1 MLTQLASAANETA
14 FQLPGII
21 TAFVTVAKGLTGFFK
36 AAGTTFLDNMLGILP
51 MALIALTVL
60 NAIVSLIGEERFD
73 RFAQK
78 LTGNFFTRYTILPY
92 LGNFFV
98 GSPIVFTFG
107 RYLKE
112 KYKAAFFEVANRTN
126 MAPMMCLFPHVN
138 PAEMYVWLGVYEGVV
153 KMYGAQAGGVL
164 AVCTFLIGLCTSSLI
179 GLTIEKVNG
188 ILAKREGID
197 WEEVEARKHGEAY

>member
-1 MLTQLASAANETA
+1 MLLEIGAAVNETA
-14 FQLPGII
+14 FELLGII
-21 TAFVTVAKGLTGFFK
+21 TALVTAAKGLTGFFR
-36 AAGTTFLDNMLGILP
+36 AAGTTFIDNMYSILP

-60 NAIVSLIGEERFD
+60 NAIVSLVGEDRFD
-73 RFAQK
+73 KFAQK
-78 LTGNFFTRYTILPY
+78 LTGNFFTRYTVLPY

-98 GSPIVFTFG
+98 SSPIVFTFG

-153 KMYGAQAGGVL
+153 KMYGTQAGGLL
-164 AVCTFLIGLCTSSLI
+164 AVCTFLVGMCTSSLI
-179 GLTIEKVNG
+179 GLTIETVNG
-188 ILAKREGID
+188 IMAKRQGID
-197 WEEVEARKHGEAY
+197 WDEIEARKHGEAC